1 MQVLRKMCFG
11 LAHKFR
17 LHVWV
22 REFLLWPPNFI
33 FQLELVRCV
42 ANQSDQLLSHLSVPV
57 QNTQL
62 LHAQPHISHVHEQS
76 KMWLFLSECQSDRGG
91 SKSFI
96 LKNIFWSLLLLILS
110 VFFCFVVVVVY
121 SGLKSVSESN
131 CCINTKWK
139 KKESWLWFS
148 VWSAGL
154 IFPQF

>member
-1 MQVLRKMCFG
+1 MLRKMCFG

-110 VFFCFVVVVVY
+110 VFFVLLLFILDLNLY
-121 SGLKSVSESN
+121 LSPTAASTQSEKRKNPDCDSQS
-131 CCINTKWK
+131 
-139 KKESWLWFS
+139 EAQ
-148 VWSAGL
+148 V
-154 IFPQF
+154 

>member
-1 MQVLRKMCFG
+1 MLRKMCFG

-110 VFFCFVVVVVY
+110 VFFVLLLLLFILDLNLY
-121 SGLKSVSESN
+121 LSPTAASTQSEKRKNPDCDSQS
-131 CCINTKWK
+131 
-139 KKESWLWFS
+139 EAQ
-148 VWSAGL
+148 V
-154 IFPQF
+154 

>member
-1 MQVLRKMCFG
+1 MLRKMCFG

-96 LKNIFWSLLLLILS
+96 LKNIFWSLLLLISS
-110 VFFCFVVVVVY
+110 VFFVLLLLLFILDLNLY
-121 SGLKSVSESN
+121 LSPTAASTQSEKRKNPDCDSQS
-131 CCINTKWK
+131 
-139 KKESWLWFS
+139 EAQ
-148 VWSAGL
+148 V
-154 IFPQF
+154 

>member
-1 MQVLRKMCFG
+1 MLRKMCFG

-33 FQLELVRCV
+33 FQLELVCCV

-110 VFFCFVVVVVY
+110 VFFVLLLLFILDLNLY
-121 SGLKSVSESN
+121 LSPTAASTQSEKRKNPDCDSQS
-131 CCINTKWK
+131 
-139 KKESWLWFS
+139 EAQ
-148 VWSAGL
+148 V
-154 IFPQF
+154 

>member
-1 MQVLRKMCFG
+1 MLRKMCFG

-42 ANQSDQLLSHLSVPV
+42 ANQSDQLLSHLRVPV

-110 VFFCFVVVVVY
+110 VFFVLLLLLFILDLNLY
-121 SGLKSVSESN
+121 LSPTAASTQSEKRKNPDCDSQS
-131 CCINTKWK
+131 
-139 KKESWLWFS
+139 EAQ
-148 VWSAGL
+148 V
-154 IFPQF
+154 

>member
-1 MQVLRKMCFG
+1 MLRKMCFG

-42 ANQSDQLLSHLSVPV
+42 ANQSNQLLSHLSVPV

-110 VFFCFVVVVVY
+110 VFFVLLLLLFILDLNLY
-121 SGLKSVSESN
+121 LSPTAASTQSEKRKNPDCDSQS
-131 CCINTKWK
+131 
-139 KKESWLWFS
+139 EAQ
-148 VWSAGL
+148 V
-154 IFPQF
+154 

>member
-1 MQVLRKMCFG
+1 MLRKMCFG

-22 REFLLWPPNFI
+22 RQFLLWPPNFI

-76 KMWLFLSECQSDRGG
+76 KMWWFLSECQRDGGG
-91 SKSFI
+91 SKSFT
-96 LKNIFWSLLLLILS
+96 LKNIFWSPLLLILS
-110 VFFCFVVVVVY
+110 VFFVLFFVLLFNLDLNLDL
-121 SGLKSVSESN
+121 SPTAASTQRDKRKNHDCDCQSEAQ
-131 CCINTKWK
+131 
-139 KKESWLWFS
+139 
-148 VWSAGL
+148 V
-154 IFPQF
+154 

>member
-1 MQVLRKMCFG
+1 MLRKMCFG

-91 SKSFI
+91 SRSFI

-110 VFFCFVVVVVY
+110 VFFVLLLLLFILDLNLY
-121 SGLKSVSESN
+121 LSPTAASTQSEKRKNPDCDSQS
-131 CCINTKWK
+131 
-139 KKESWLWFS
+139 EAQ
-148 VWSAGL
+148 V
-154 IFPQF
+154 

>member
-1 MQVLRKMCFG
+1 MLRKMCFG

-91 SKSFI
+91 SKSFS

-110 VFFCFVVVVVY
+110 VFFVLLLLLFILDLNLY
-121 SGLKSVSESN
+121 LSPTAASTQSEKRKNPDCDSQS
-131 CCINTKWK
+131 
-139 KKESWLWFS
+139 EAQ
-148 VWSAGL
+148 V
-154 IFPQF
+154 